1 MKNNKLTYEK
11 SGVNI
16 KAADKFV
23 KFISSINAKDKGN
36 FDLAD
41 KIRAELFAQGILI
54 EDQKGKTIWK
64 LKWLK
69 KKYIYLIPH

>member
-23 KFISSINAKDKGN
+23 KFISLKSINSKN
-36 FDLAD
+36 S
-41 KIRAELFAQGILI
+41 
-54 EDQKGKTIWK
+54 GKFKNIGGFG
-64 LKWLK
+64 
-69 KKYIYLIPH
+69 